1 VFQWELKLKGECEM
15 KLSKNLA
22 KIAKKHDKT
31 VPYTLDEA
39 VGLVQKFKFV
49 KFDESVD
56 LAINLDVDP
65 RHAEENIRVTTPLPH
80 GTGNDVSILV
90 LTSGPKEKEAVD
102 AGADYVGNKDYLTK
116 IKNGWTDVDKIVATP
131 DMMGELG
138 KLGKVLGPKGLM
150 PNPKSGTVTM
160 DVATAVKELKAGK
173 VELRVESNGI
183 VHVSCGKASFK
194 KEFLVEN
201 IKTVYE
207 ALLKARPSSVK
218 GQYLKKISISSTMG
232 PSILIDHL
240 TL

>member
-1 VFQWELKLKGECEM
+1 MKITKNRARVLKKVDRE
-15 KLSKNLA
+15 KNYALNDALMIVKDMAYA
-22 KIAKKHDKT
+22 K
-31 VPYTLDEA
+31 Y
-39 VGLVQKFKFV
+39 
-49 KFDESVD
+49 DESVD

-80 GTGNDVSILV
+80 GTGKEVSVLV
-90 LTSGPKEKEAVD
+90 LASGSKEKEAAE
-102 AGADYVGNKDYLTK
+102 AGADYVGNKEYFTK
-116 IKNGWTDVDKIVATP
+116 IKNGWTNVDKIVATP

-160 DVATAVKELKAGK
+160 DVATAVRELKEGK

-183 VHVSCGKASFK
+183 IHVSCGKVSFK

-207 ALLKARPSSVK
+207 AVLKARPASVK
-218 GQYLKKISISSTMG
+218 GSFLKKIAISSTMG
-232 PSILIDHL
+232 PSVLIDHL